1 MISEFYL
8 ILSSRLKL
16 IGTIACVLSSLIF
29 YLLFYNNRNHLLLF
43 LLIYAD
49 VFCLA
54 VVIFIIGYRIYQTNK
69 RLNKRFSKQIFGLF
83 LTTSVVVP
91 LLVFI
96 FALIFFDVSI
106 NNFFNT
112 PINNV
117 ITHSSEISNVYI
129 NDLCN
134 SLNSYTEILA
144 LNVSQGNLTKA
155 DIIQILKS
163 EQIDRKLDF
172 ILFTPATSGLNV
184 IYQTPFSSEL
194 QRMLVIKS
202 ITQSEKATY
211 EVEGYVVA
219 IRCLNN
225 TENLFL
231 AVTTQIDSN
240 VLSHRKSI
248 KTASEQY
255 MTLSSERLNIKTSFV
270 MLFSSI
276 VILMILLA
284 IFMGLI
290 YSRKVLSPITKV
302 INAINGISRGNYE
315 TFIVLK
321 TQHNEWDDLVV
332 TFNNMIK
339 AINEHKEQL
348 AMLNKQMAWKDI
360 ARKIA
365 HEIKNPLTPILLSAE
380 RLRNKYRKE
389 IVTSPETFDTCLN
402 TIIRQVNNMNALVKE
417 FSDFARLPT
426 PTIELNDLIKLIK
439 EVVFM
444 SESAYKE
451 IRFECNLPY
460 SELIFKFD
468 VAQINQVLIN
478 VIANAVHAI
487 IENII
492 DETRRAILIGCNL
505 RNNSVF
511 ITIEDDGVG
520 FSDTVLKKALEPYYT
535 TRKNGT
541 GLGLAIVYK
550 IMNDHNGRV
559 VLGNSQVLHGAKITL
574 ILPYET

>member
-1 MISEFYL
+1 MI
-8 ILSSRLKL
+8 
-16 IGTIACVLSSLIF
+16 C

-49 VFCLA
+49 FICLA
-54 VVIFIIGYRIYQTNK
+54 IIIFIFGYKIIRIST
-69 RLNKRFSKQIFGLF
+69 RSTKRFSRQIFGLF
-83 LTTSVVVP
+83 FTTAVVPP
-91 LLVFI
+91 LLVFT
-96 FALIFFDVSI
+96 FALIFFDMSI
-106 NNFFNT
+106 RNFFNT
-112 PINNV
+112 PINDA
-117 ITHSSEISNVYI
+117 ITHSAEISNVYI
-129 NDLCN
+129 RDLKN
-134 SLNSYTEILA
+134 NLNSYTEILA
-144 LNVSQGNLTKA
+144 LNVSQKDLTKD
-155 DIIQILKS
+155 DIVQILKN
-163 EQIDRKLDF
+163 EQIDLKLDF
-172 ILFTPATSGLNV
+172 ILFCPTSNGLNV

-194 QRMLVIKS
+194 QRMLIVNNIVLAN
-202 ITQSEKATY
+202 EPTY
-211 EVEGYVVA
+211 EIEGYVVA
-219 IRCLNN
+219 LRCLNVF
-225 TENLFL
+225 ENLFL
-231 AVTTQIDSN
+231 AVTAQIDSDI
-240 VLSHRKSI
+240 LSHRRSI

-255 MTLSSERLNIKTSFV
+255 MTLSSERLNIKASFI

-276 VILMILLA
+276 VIIMILLA
-284 IFMGLI
+284 VFMGLI
-290 YSRKVLSPITKV
+290 YSRKVLSPINKL
-302 INAINGISRGNYE
+302 INAINGISQGNYE

-321 TQHNEWDDLVV
+321 KQNNEWDDLIV

-402 TIIRQVNNMNALVKE
+402 TIVRQVNNMNELVKE
-417 FSDFARLPT
+417 FSDFARLPE
-426 PTIELNDLIKLIK
+426 PVIEPNDLIKLIK

-444 SESAYKE
+444 NESAYKD
-451 IRFECNLPY
+451 IKFQCNFPY
-460 SELIFKFD
+460 DNLIFKFD
-468 VAQINQVLIN
+468 IAQINQVLIN
-478 VIANAVHAI
+478 VIVNAVHAI
-487 IENII
+487 TENITDDARKI
-492 DETRRAILIGCNL
+492 ILIGCNL

-511 ITIEDDGVG
+511 ITIEDDGIG
-520 FSDTVLKKALEPYYT
+520 FSDAVLKKALEPYYT

-574 ILPYET
+574 ILPYKI